1 MEKIQLDSRA
11 LFASMIAILIIFQVV
26 SVIFLWSISTV
37 GLTAERLFALF
48 LGADVLSFAMVSYLY
63 RRLKVNESPSFIWL
77 ICGSLMLAIL
87 MFSAVLV

>member
-1 MEKIQLDSRA
+1 MDKIQLDTQT
-11 LFASMIAILIIFQVV
+11 LFTSMIAILIIFQVV

-63 RRLKVNESPSFIWL
+63 RRLKLNESPSFIWL
-77 ICGSLMLAIL
+77 VSGSVMLVIL
-87 MFSAVLV
+87 MFSAAVV